1 MEPIDANEYLIQF
14 LGSIDNLPSEIH
26 YHFSELSNKDQEIE
40 RLMER
45 IERRKKRLWN
55 LYDDRPIDEDSDCSV
70 VESIYE
76 DDDGVEESNSDDDHC
91 FDDDQD
97 GEQIIKKRRRV
108 TRVVT
113 EFEDEEMLKEKIIKD
128 YVRASQLQDEKI
140 ELAERAFALVER
152 HIKRLDEDFESLFP
166 QHNLRDSSAST
177 PASPS
182 RIESSAFAAAQGIV
196 HSSASVLTNSTVR
209 NTAHS
214 ASTHTLAQAA
224 SSNFPNTTYE
234 YNKGSYYPSSSA
246 ESEEVQFSLPMLP
259 NPSSSLPRANKA
271 SASGANNGRRRKL
284 SNVQGITNSNT
295 EIATSAINNN
305 YLSRGIHKLREE
317 QLPGSSSIA
326 DPNVMSNANLLDQ
339 DDSAVS
345 YDNTLVLSNYIPT
358 VDPNEPLYCTCRQV
372 SFGEMIGCDG
382 ENCPFEWYHIDCVG
396 LSAVPEGRWYCD
408 HCTGMSSQKK
418 RKRGRPAA
426 GSVSKKSKKS
436 KKSNILELTDTEE
449 STPSYS
455 PSSSPSKTPSFSQS
469 TQFSRIRE
477 KKSNKSSQMKSQ

>member
-1 MEPIDANEYLIQF
+1 MEAIDANEYLIQF

-55 LYDDRPIDEDSDCSV
+55 LYDDLPIDEDSDCSV
-70 VESIYE
+70 VE
-76 DDDGVEESNSDDDHC
+76 N
-91 FDDDQD
+91 

-128 YVRASQLQDEKI
+128 YVRAAQLQDEKVEI
-140 ELAERAFALVER
+140 TERTFALVER
-152 HIKRLDEDFESLFP
+152 HIKRLDEDCESLFP

-182 RIESSAFAAAQGIV
+182 RIESSAFAAVHGIA
-196 HSSASVLTNSTVR
+196 HSSASALTTTAR
-209 NTAHS
+209 NTSHS
-214 ASTHTLAQAA
+214 ASTHMLAQTT

-246 ESEEVQFSLPMLP
+246 ESEEGQFSLPMLP
-259 NPSSSLPRANKA
+259 NPSSSLLRSNKA
-271 SASGANNGRRRKL
+271 STSGANNGRRRKL
-284 SNVQGITNSNT
+284 SNVQGNTNSNT
-295 EIATSAINNN
+295 DIATSAINNS
-305 YLSRGIHKLREE
+305 YLSRGINKLRVPNEE
-317 QLPGSSSIA
+317 NLPGSSSIA
-326 DPNVMSNANLLDQ
+326 NPSVVSNANLLDQ

-396 LSAVPEGRWYCD
+396 LAAVPEGRWYCD

-426 GSVSKKSKKS
+426 GSVSKKSKKP
-436 KKSNILELTDTEE
+436 KKSNTLELTDTEE

-455 PSSSPSKTPSFSQS
+455 PSSSPPKTPSFSQS
-469 TQFSRIRE
+469 TQSSRNKE
-477 KKSNKSSQMKSQ
+477 KKSNKP